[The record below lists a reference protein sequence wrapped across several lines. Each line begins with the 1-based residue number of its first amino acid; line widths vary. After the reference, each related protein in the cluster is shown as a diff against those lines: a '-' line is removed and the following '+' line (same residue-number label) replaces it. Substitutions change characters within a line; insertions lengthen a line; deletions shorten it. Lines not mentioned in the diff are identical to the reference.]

1 LFGIIVF
8 WRRSRFISSDGSASH
23 WLLQSGKAKSCGLNR
38 LGAEFDAGTANRSAK
53 PM

>member
-1 LFGIIVF
+1 MFYYSPM
-8 WRRSRFISSDGSASH
+8 RSRFTSSDGIESQ
-23 WLLQSGKAKSCGLNR
+23 WLLQSGQAKSCGLNR